1 MSSLSSYVGSGRTRA
16 VGGIAAATILGLA
29 VAAPSYAASAP
40 DSFADL
46 AEKVSPAVVNV
57 SSTHVTAEQGV
68 PLPFNFPP
76 GSPFE
81 EFFKQFQGPQ
91 GQMPQRERKVTS
103 LGSGFII
110 DASGYIVTNNHVI
123 AEARDI
129 EVTLTDGS
137 EYPAKLSGTDPK
149 TDLALLKV
157 ESEEALPYVSFGD
170 SDKVRIGD
178 WVMAV
183 GNPFGLGGS
192 VTAGIV
198 SARGRDIH
206 EGPYDDFLQIDAAI
220 NQGNS
225 GGPTFATD
233 GSVIGINTAIFSPS
247 GGSVG
252 IGFAIPSSLA
262 KPIIA
267 ELKEQGHI
275 DRGWL
280 GVSIQELTPDLTQG
294 MGLNSGEGALVAAV
308 QDGSPAEKAGL
319 RPGDVVV
326 GFGEHDITSPRDLSR
341 VVAEAASGATVP
353 VRIWRD
359 GSQRTID
366 VRIAEMQDEEIAS
379 ADRGTPDS
387 DRGQAPAAVQQ
398 LGAVLAPVTEETR
411 QQYGLADGAQGAL
424 IADLEQDSVLAEQGV
439 RPGDVIERVNN
450 RKVADPSDVANALR
464 EAHADNRT
472 VVVMLID
479 REGTDHFV
487 AVQIGQS

>member
-1 MSSLSSYVGSGRTRA
+1 MNSLSSYVGAGRTRTI
-16 VGGIAAATILGLA
+16 GGITAATILGLA

-57 SSTHVTAEQGV
+57 SSTHVMAEQGV
-68 PLPFNFPP
+68 PMPFNVPP

-91 GQMPQRERKVTS
+91 GMQPQRHERKVTS

-110 DASGYIVTNNHVI
+110 DASGYIVTNNHVVDD
-123 AEARDI
+123 AKDI

-137 EYPAKLSGTDPK
+137 EYPAKVIGTDAK

-157 ESEEALPYVSFGD
+157 ESKKPLPHVTLGD

-225 GGPTFATD
+225 GGPTFSTD

-247 GGSVG
+247 GG
-252 IGFAIPSSLA
+252 
-262 KPIIA
+262 
-267 ELKEQGHI
+267 
-275 DRGWL
+275 RR
-280 GVSIQELTPDLTQG
+280 TDLP
-294 MGLNSGEGALVAAV
+294 
-308 QDGSPAEKAGL
+308 GS
-319 RPGDVVV
+319 
-326 GFGEHDITSPRDLSR
+326 TC
-341 VVAEAASGATVP
+341 
-353 VRIWRD
+353 
-359 GSQRTID
+359 
-366 VRIAEMQDEEIAS
+366 
-379 ADRGTPDS
+379 
-387 DRGQAPAAVQQ
+387 
-398 LGAVLAPVTEETR
+398 ETWY
-411 QQYGLADGAQGAL
+411 Q
-424 IADLEQDSVLAEQGV
+424 
-439 RPGDVIERVNN
+439 
-450 RKVADPSDVANALR
+450 K
-464 EAHADNRT
+464 
-472 VVVMLID
+472 
-479 REGTDHFV
+479 
-487 AVQIGQS
+487 